1 MVCASLSRQERQ
13 SEQCP
18 YRGDDI
24 IWTDLFIL
32 REPRRENSLKS
43 GFSSQN
49 QVISQWGIIDTY
61 HMVQIYV
68 YTIIIDLLFLRQALM
83 QFRLASHSLCRC
95 ILIRASQNWEENC
108 STDWRIVFLKADMKA
123 RRGGTCLPPLHLGG
137 RGRRP
142 LLVQGQDGLC
152 KEFQVSQGY
161 IVKPCLKK
169 TVCGGLVVGKRDPGC
184 SSAGRALANPQGLG
198 LNPGTARARDIALSQ
213 SHTLKC

>member
-1 MVCASLSRQERQ
+1 MVCASLCRQERQ

-24 IWTDLFIL
+24 IWIDLFIL
-32 REPRRENSLKS
+32 REPWRENSLTS

-49 QVISQWGIIDTY
+49 QVISQWGIDTY
-61 HMVQIYV
+61 HMVQMYV
-68 YTIIIDLLFLRQALM
+68 LCIIIITIILLFLRQALM
-83 QFRLASHSLCRC
+83 QLRLASHSLWRC

-123 RRGGTCLPPLHLGG
+123 RPGGTCLPPLHLGG

-142 LLVQGQDGLC
+142 LLVQGQAGLC

-161 IVKPCLKK
+161 AAKPCLKK
-169 TVCGGLVVGKRDPGC
+169 QCVWGWWWGSGTEDAVLLVERLLTRKAWV
-184 SSAGRALANPQGLG
+184 
-198 LNPGTARARDIALSQ
+198 
-213 SHTLKC
+213 